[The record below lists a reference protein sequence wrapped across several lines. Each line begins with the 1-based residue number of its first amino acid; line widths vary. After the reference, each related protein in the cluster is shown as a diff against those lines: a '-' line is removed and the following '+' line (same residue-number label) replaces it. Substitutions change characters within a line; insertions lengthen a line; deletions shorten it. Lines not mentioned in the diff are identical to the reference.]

1 MSSYPIAPLL
11 PAIVLIGALA
21 WAGLLLAIASSPLV
35 YWASK
40 PILRAA
46 PKLRSG
52 QLVVGDIPREPVAL
66 QAPPHL
72 IDELRRTLEQTG
84 TTAITA
90 ISGLSGTG
98 KTQLAADYARQAIR
112 DGWPIVVWV
121 RATSERQ
128 LTAGLADLA
137 AKVRVFSPG
146 SDAARS
152 ALDWL
157 VRQPHFVI

>member
-1 MSSYPIAPLL
+1 MERTLRWLIALTTSTVVFVATWRLL
-11 PAIVLIGALA
+11 DTIAGMDEGTALA

-98 KTQLAADYARQAIR
+98 KT
-112 DGWPIVVWV
+112 
-121 RATSERQ
+121 
-128 LTAGLADLA
+128 
-137 AKVRVFSPG
+137 
-146 SDAARS
+146 
-152 ALDWL
+152 
-157 VRQPHFVI
+157 